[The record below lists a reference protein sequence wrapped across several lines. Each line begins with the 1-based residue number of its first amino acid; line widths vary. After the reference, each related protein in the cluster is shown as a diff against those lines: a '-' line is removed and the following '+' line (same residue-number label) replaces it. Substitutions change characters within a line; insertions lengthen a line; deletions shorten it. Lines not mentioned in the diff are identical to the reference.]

1 MLCYAFAISPTLQ
14 REVASA
20 VAWERR
26 ERGGRYYTRSRRSPE
41 DGRVVRE
48 YVGSGPLAEIVARSD
63 RERRELEEAV
73 KAEQRRELE
82 RLEALAAPV
91 LEVSEA
97 AEILAHAHLIAAGYH
112 RHKGEY
118 RRARG

>member
-1 MLCYAFAISPTLQ
+1 M
-14 REVASA
+14 VASA

-26 ERGGRYYTRSRRSPE
+26 KRGGRYYTRTRRSPE

-48 YVGSGPLAEIVARSD
+48 YVGSGPFAEMIARLDRTKRELAEAE
-63 RERRELEEAV
+63 REQEETRV
-73 KAEQRRELE
+73 RRELE

-91 LEVSEA
+91 LEISEA
-97 AEILAHAHLIAAGYH
+97 AEILAHAHLVACGYH

-118 RRARG
+118 RRARGER